1 MSDILKK
8 IGDTLT
14 DAGKTVGEKTKQAGT
29 VAKLNAKIISSERS
43 ISESYTILGKYY
55 YDTYKDNPDDE
66 IAETV
71 NAVTAAV
78 DAIAELKSE
87 LLAIK
92 GLVKCTKCGGEC
104 PFEDTFCG
112 KCGAELEKPEPPAE
126 SEVEDCEEA
135 EEAAESDAPN
145 IVVVDG
151 DENGSSETE
160 NSAE

>member
-1 MSDILKK
+1 MSDIFKK

-43 ISESYTILGKYY
+43 ISESYSILGKYY
-55 YDTYKDNPDDE
+55 YDTYKDNPDEE

-78 DAIAELKSE
+78 ETIAELKSE

-112 KCGAELEKPEPPAE
+112 KCGAELEKPEPAPAE
-126 SEVEDCEEA
+126 EEVEDFEET
-135 EEAAESDAPN
+135 EEVEAPN
-145 IVVVDG
+145 IVVV
-151 DENGSSETE
+151 E
-160 NSAE
+160 NSDETDSAE

>member
-43 ISESYTILGKYY
+43 ISESYSILGKYY
-55 YDTYKDNPDDE
+55 YDTYKANPDEE

-71 NAVTAAV
+71 NAVTAAI
-78 DAIAELKSE
+78 DAISELKSE
-87 LLAIK
+87 ILAIK

-112 KCGAELEKPEPPAE
+112 KCGAVLEKPEPAE
-126 SEVEDCEEA
+126 DEVEDFEES
-135 EEAAESDAPN
+135 EEAAESEVPN

-160 NSAE
+160 NNAE

>member
-43 ISESYTILGKYY
+43 ISESYSILGKYY
-55 YDTYKDNPDDE
+55 YDTYKDNPDEE

-71 NAVTAAV
+71 NAVTAAI
-78 DAIAELKSE
+78 DAISELKSE
-87 LLAIK
+87 ILAIK

-112 KCGAELEKPEPPAE
+112 KCGAVLEKPEPAE
-126 SEVEDCEEA
+126 DEVEDFEES
-135 EEAAESDAPN
+135 EEAAESEVPN

-160 NSAE
+160 NNAE

>member
-43 ISESYTILGKYY
+43 ISESYSILGKYY
-55 YDTYKDNPDDE
+55 YDTYKDNPGEE

-71 NAVTAAV
+71 NAVTAAI
-78 DAIAELKSE
+78 DAISELKSE
-87 LLAIK
+87 ILAIK

-112 KCGAELEKPEPPAE
+112 KCGAVLEKPEPAE
-126 SEVEDCEEA
+126 DEVEDFEEA
-135 EEAAESDAPN
+135 EEAAESEVPN

-160 NSAE
+160 NNAE

>member
-1 MSDILKK
+1 MSDIFKK

-43 ISESYTILGKYY
+43 ISESYSILGKYY
-55 YDTYKDNPDDE
+55 YDTYKNNPDEE

-78 DAIAELKSE
+78 ETIAELKSE
-87 LLAIK
+87 LLALK

-104 PFEDTFCG
+104 PAEDTFCG
-112 KCGAELEKPEPPAE
+112 KCGAELEKPEPAP
-126 SEVEDCEEA
+126 A
-135 EEAAESDAPN
+135 EEAVEDFEETEEVEAPN
-145 IVVVDG
+145 IVVVEG
-151 DENGSSETE
+151 SDET

>member
-14 DAGKTVGEKTKQAGT
+14 DAGKTVGEKTKQVGS
-29 VAKLNAKIISSERS
+29 VAKINAKIISCEHS
-43 ISESYTILGKYY
+43 ISENYSILGKYY

-71 NAVTAAV
+71 NAVTASIET
-78 DAIAELKSE
+78 IAELKSE

-92 GLVKCTKCGGEC
+92 GLIKCQKCGSEC

-112 KCGAELEKPEPPAE
+112 KCGAELEKPEPVEEEVEE
-126 SEVEDCEEA
+126 SEEIG
-135 EEAAESDAPN
+135 EAAEDEAPN

-151 DENGSSETE
+151 DSSDEST
-160 NSAE
+160 AE

>member
-1 MSDILKK
+1 MSDIFKK

-43 ISESYTILGKYY
+43 ISESYSILGKYY
-55 YDTYKDNPDDE
+55 YDTYKNNPDEE

-78 DAIAELKSE
+78 ETIAELKNE
-87 LLAIK
+87 LLALK

-112 KCGAELEKPEPPAE
+112 KCGAELEKPEPAP
-126 SEVEDCEEA
+126 A
-135 EEAAESDAPN
+135 EEAVEDFEETEEVEAPN
-145 IVVVDG
+145 IVVVENP
-151 DENGSSETE
+151 DETD
-160 NSAE
+160 SAE

>member
-55 YDTYKDNPDDE
+55 YDTYKDNPDED

-71 NAVTAAV
+71 NAVTAAI

-87 LLAIK
+87 ILAIK

-126 SEVEDCEEA
+126 VEDFEEA
-135 EEAAESDAPN
+135 EEAAESGVPN

-160 NSAE
+160 DNAE

>member
-1 MSDILKK
+1 MSDIFKK

-43 ISESYTILGKYY
+43 ISESYSILGKYY
-55 YDTYKDNPDDE
+55 YDTYKDNPDEE

-78 DAIAELKSE
+78 DTIAELKSE

-112 KCGAELEKPEPPAE
+112 KCGAELEKPEPAPAE
-126 SEVEDCEEA
+126 EEVEDFEEA
-135 EEAAESDAPN
+135 EEVEAPN
-145 IVVVDG
+145 IVVV
-151 DENGSSETE
+151 E
-160 NSAE
+160 NSDETDSAE